1 MCLVPNFART
11 KYQGKLEK
19 DLFRSE
25 KEINGQNSDDKA
37 EDVYFYFSRYLLGH
51 LQRVLGLLK

>member
-1 MCLVPNFART
+1 MCLVPYYART
-11 KYQGKLEK
+11 NYEGKIEK

-25 KEINGQNSDDKA
+25 KEINGQNSDNKA

>member
-1 MCLVPNFART
+1 MCLVPYFART
-11 KYQGKLEK
+11 NYEGKLEK

-37 EDVYFYFSRYLLGH
+37 EDV
-51 LQRVLGLLK
+51 